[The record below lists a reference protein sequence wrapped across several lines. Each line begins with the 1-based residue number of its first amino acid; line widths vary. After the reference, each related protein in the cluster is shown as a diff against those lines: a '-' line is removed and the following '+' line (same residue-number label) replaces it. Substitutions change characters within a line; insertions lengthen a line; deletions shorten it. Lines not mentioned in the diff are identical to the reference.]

1 MKKEIIGGLY
11 EGERALYNIHNV
23 YLENVTFDNG
33 ESPLK
38 ECSELEL
45 NGCIFKWKYPLWY
58 CNNVVLNETTFI
70 DMSRSGIWY
79 TNNITINNSLIAAP
93 KEFRRSSKIKLNNV
107 NIPNAQ
113 ETLWNCDDIELND
126 VNAKGDYFAMNSSN
140 IKIKNFNLE
149 NIKIKNFNLDGNYAF
164 DGAENIEIRN
174 AVMNSKDSFWNCEN
188 VTVYDSI
195 IIGEYL
201 GWNSKNIKFVNCTI
215 DSEQGMCYIDNI
227 EMINCKLLNTNLAFE
242 RCNDVNAEIKTK
254 IDSVKNPY
262 SGKIKALKID
272 EIILDEDIVDPKK
285 TTIEVKE

>member
-140 IKIKNFNLE
+140 IKIKNFNL
-149 NIKIKNFNLDGNYAF
+149 DGNYAF
-164 DGAENIEIRN
+164 DGGRNIEIRN

-242 RCNDVNAEIKTK
+242 RCNNVNAEIKTK

-262 SGKIKALKID
+262 SGTIKALKID
-272 EIILDEDIVDPKK
+272 ELILDTDIVDPKLTK
-285 TTIEVKE
+285 IEVKE

>member
-1 MKKEIIGGLY
+1 MLKKINGGLY
-11 EGERALYNIHNV
+11 EGERALYNIHNAS
-23 YLENVTFDNG
+23 LENVTFDNG

-38 ECSELEL
+38 ECSNLEL
-45 NGCIFKWKYPLWY
+45 NACIFKWKYPLWY
-58 CNNVVLNETTFI
+58 CKDVKVNETTFI
-70 DMSRSGIWY
+70 DLARSGIWY
-79 TNNITINNSLIAAP
+79 TNNITINKSLIAVP
-93 KEFRRSSKIKLNNV
+93 KLFRRCNGVYLNNV
-107 NIPNAQ
+107 NITNAQ
-113 ETLWNCDDIELND
+113 ETFWNCEDIELND
-126 VNAKGDYFAMNSSN
+126 VNAKGDYFGMNS
-140 IKIKNFNLE
+140 K

-164 DGAENIEIRN
+164 DGGSNIEIRN
-174 AVMNSKDSFWNCEN
+174 AVLNSKDSFWNCEN
-188 VTVYDSI
+188 VVVYDSI

-201 GWNSKNIKFVNCTI
+201 GWNSKNLKFINCTI

-242 RCNDVNAEIKTK
+242 RGNDINAEIKTK